1 MRDKELRNLQSRIRQ
16 HFPAGEQQLV
26 RFRRQYLQKLDL
38 KHITFPPAEL
48 LQLYDVQR
56 WIHEFVRDPPADEHR
71 PKSDHNI
78 LNELVKRIE
87 DAVKDA
93 EEPDVFDPLVE
104 LAAELC
110 MQPRLPALEAV
121 QRDVWVS
128 YEAPGDEDMLRQES
142 IKLLE
147 KPQVL
152 AATGCTGYRTWQAAL
167 ALATRITAE
176 WLPASKLVGK
186 RVLEL
191 GAGTGLLSF
200 VCAKYGEAD
209 LVVATDGAQ
218 DAVERLKLTSE
229 INGLAKTGK
238 STYGIYWWG
247 EPFEGTAIGE
257 ALDTGRPFDIVL
269 AADVVRTPFPHSK
282 SIDPA
287 RFSSLTLQ
295 QTYDPASLSS
305 LVKTFSMLLAINP
318 HTLVVV
324 SATFRNQ
331 ATFNGFLR
339 ICSEFYYHT

>member
-1 MRDKELRNLQSRIRQ
+1 MEVEELQALQGRVRRD
-16 HFPAGEQQLV
+16 FPTGEQQLV
-26 RFRRQYLQKLDL
+26 RFRRQYLQKLDI

-56 WIHEFVRDPPADEHR
+56 WIYEFVRDPPADEHR

-110 MQPRLPALEAV
+110 MQPRLPALQAV

-128 YEAPGDEDMLRQES
+128 YEAPGNQDMLKQES

-167 ALATRITAE
+167 ALATRITSE
-176 WLPASKLVGK
+176 WLPASKLAGK

-200 VCAKYGEAD
+200 VCAKYVGAE
-209 LVVATDGAQ
+209 LVVATDGAP
-218 DAVERLKLTSE
+218 DAVERLKLATE
-229 INGLAKTGK
+229 INGLTDTNNTACGV
-238 STYGIYWWG
+238 YWWG
-247 EPFEGTAIGE
+247 ERFEGTAIGE
-257 ALDTGRPFDIVL
+257 ALGTGRPFDVVL
-269 AADVVRTPFPHSK
+269 AADVVRNPIDTSVLRTLISK
-282 SIDPA
+282 
-287 RFSSLTLQ
+287 

-305 LVKTFSMLLAINP
+305 LVKTFSMLLAINSD
-318 HTLVVV
+318 TLVVV

-331 ATFNGFLR
+331 NTFYGFLR
-339 ICSEFYYHT
+339 ICSEFTVHHGW